1 MTTQPTGKTGFSGL
15 EWPELIS
22 GRLIRRYKR
31 FSADVRL
38 EDGSAVTAHC
48 PNSGKMTAC
57 CEPGMPV
64 YISLHDSPRRKLKY
78 TWEMIRMP
86 TSLVGVNTQV
96 PNRLVAKSIERG
108 MVRELSGYASLHREV
123 KVGEHSRIDIM
134 LSDLAGGRCYVEVK
148 NCTLVQDGVA
158 AFPDA
163 VTTRGLKH
171 LVEMRR
177 LMKEGERCVMFYLI
191 QRMDA
196 ACFTPADAIDP
207 KYGEELR
214 RAAAEGVEILVF
226 DVAMTL
232 QRIWLNRRIPFR
244 L

>member
-1 MTTQPTGKTGFSGL
+1 M
-15 EWPELIS
+15 
-22 GRLIRRYKR
+22 
-31 FSADVRL
+31 
-38 EDGSAVTAHC
+38 
-48 PNSGKMTAC
+48 
-57 CEPGMPV
+57 
-64 YISLHDSPRRKLKY
+64 
-78 TWEMIRMP
+78 
-86 TSLVGVNTQV
+86 
-96 PNRLVAKSIERG
+96 
-108 MVRELSGYASLHREV
+108 
-123 KVGEHSRIDIM
+123 
-134 LSDLAGGRCYVEVK
+134 
-148 NCTLVQDGVA
+148 A

-177 LMKEGERCVMFYLI
+177 LMKEGKRCVMFYLI

-207 KYGEELR
+207 NYGEELR

-232 QRIWLNRRIPFR
+232 QRIRLNRRIPCR